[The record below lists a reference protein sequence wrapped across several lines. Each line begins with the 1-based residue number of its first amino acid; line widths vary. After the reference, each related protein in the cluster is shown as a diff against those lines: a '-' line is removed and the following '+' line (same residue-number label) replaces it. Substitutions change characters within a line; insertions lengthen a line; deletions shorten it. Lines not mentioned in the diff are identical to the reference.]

1 MEETGF
7 WETFLGD
14 FINLNLVPTG
24 PAGTRVNYVLDL
36 ITNGLVLLFV
46 VVILLAIVYAAIA
59 GIKFI
64 RSQGEADKVEEAQ
77 NAIKNVLIGVAS
89 VFLGVIGVV
98 VITGIFT
105 DDREPQALRRA
116 LCIFVE
122 PSSDQDDCV
131 NNSNRL

>member
-1 MEETGF
+1 MEGF

-14 FINLNLVPTG
+14 FINLDLVPEG
-24 PAGTRVNYVLDL
+24 PAGTTVNYVLDL

-46 VVILLAIVYAAIA
+46 GVILIAIVYAAMA

-89 VFLGVIGVV
+89 VFLGVIGVI
-98 VITGIFT
+98 VITGVFT
-105 DDREPQALRRA
+105 DDREPQALRRS
-116 LCIFVE
+116 LCIFLE
-122 PSSDQDDCV
+122 PASDREDCV
-131 NNSNRL
+131 NNSNSL